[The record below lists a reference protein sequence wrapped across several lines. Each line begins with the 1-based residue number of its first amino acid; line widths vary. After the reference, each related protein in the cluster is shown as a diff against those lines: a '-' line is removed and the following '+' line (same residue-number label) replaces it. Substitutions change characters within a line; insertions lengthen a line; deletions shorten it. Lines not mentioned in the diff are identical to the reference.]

1 MHLQTAIRPPT
12 ESPSPAAG
20 LLSLPGLRRFAAH
33 PSREF
38 VPILVED
45 AALDAL
51 RVMPTA
57 TTDCDDN
64 HRRQT
69 AGRSGDLP
77 QPDLAKSIPAV
88 QAPRNNAHR
97 FITRFRITSELPVRP
112 GNAQHLRRADI
123 NPHAR
128 RDLQHLTAVRW
139 Q

>member
-97 FITRFRITSELPVRP
+97 FITVPDHVGTASSAGQCPAPQTCPISTRTHGGTSS
-112 GNAQHLRRADI
+112 
-123 NPHAR
+123 
-128 RDLQHLTAVRW
+128 T
-139 Q
+139 

>member
-77 QPDLAKSIPAV
+77 QPDLARAFLPCKPPGTTPIGSS
-88 QAPRNNAHR
+88 
-97 FITRFRITSELPVRP
+97 RFRITSELLVRP

>member
-1 MHLQTAIRPPT
+1 
-12 ESPSPAAG
+12 
-20 LLSLPGLRRFAAH
+20 
-33 PSREF
+33 

-88 QAPRNNAHR
+88 QAPGKTP
-97 FITRFRITSELPVRP
+97 IGSSRFRITSELLVRP